1 MPEVYGNVSGLAPRA
16 LRTLERI
23 YRRRVPM
30 DRIATP
36 ELVRSL
42 AEASREVKRQVG
54 ALVHRSGQVDYVI
67 VGDAT
72 GLMLPDIG
80 RLRAA
85 DGRFRALRLVHTH
98 LYNEPLT
105 HDDLVDLTRLRL
117 DLVCAVLLSRE
128 GEPRSMTWAYNVPA
142 HPESAGDH
150 RNHEAHRKREA
161 QRNYEV
167 VGPVPYGTEQ
177 PHFGDLILALEAE
190 FARQQKTRRVRA
202 KDGSAIVVHVGDKRQ
217 GRAMPRA
224 EAQLDELESLAKT
237 AGVQVVERVIQLR
250 DRPDPKLLLGRGK
263 LEQVVM
269 RAIDLDAETLI
280 FDCDLTPAQAS
291 SIAQHTDLKV
301 IDRSQLIL
309 DIFAQRAESV
319 DGKLQVELAQLKYTL
334 PRLGTRDDALSRLTG
349 GIGGRGPGETKL
361 EIGRRRARE
370 RVTRLE
376 KQLKELTRK
385 RGERRRLRRAA
396 DTPVIALVG
405 YTNAGKSTLLNTL
418 TSAGVLAEDKLFA
431 TLDPRARQ
439 LRLPSGRWAVV
450 TDTVGFIRRMP
461 RDLFAAFRATFEETA
476 DADVIVEVVDAADP
490 EHPEHMEETA
500 RLLTELGLDHVR
512 RLTLFNK
519 VDRLPPHELE
529 ALEAAADLIPCSAL
543 SKIHTQR
550 LLEALEASL
559 PFAGSE
565 AAPSLQSA
573 DQA

>member
-1 MPEVYGNVSGLAPRA
+1 MPEVYGNVTGLAPRA
-16 LRTLERI
+16 LRTLERV

-128 GEPRSMTWAYNVPA
+128 GEPRSLTWAYNVPT
-142 HPESAGDH
+142 HPAQTGNLAS
-150 RNHEAHRKREA
+150 

-177 PHFGDLILALEAE
+177 PHFGDLISALEAE
-190 FARQQKTRRVRA
+190 FARQQKTRQVRA

-217 GRAMPRA
+217 SGAMRRA
-224 EAQLDELESLAKT
+224 EASLAELESLAKT

-250 DRPDPKLLLGRGK
+250 DRPDSKLLLGRGK

-291 SIAQHTDLKV
+291 GIAQSTDLKV

-334 PRLGTRDDALSRLTG
+334 PRLGTKDDALSRLTG

-376 KQLKELTRK
+376 KQLKDLRRK
-385 RGERRRLRRAA
+385 RGERRRRRRAA

-418 TSAGVLAEDKLFA
+418 TNAGVLAEDKLFA
-431 TLDPRARQ
+431 TLDTRARQ
-439 LRLPSGRWAVV
+439 LRLPSGRFAVV

-476 DADVIVEVVDAADP
+476 DADVIVEVVDASDP

-500 RLLTELGLDHVR
+500 RLLKELGLDEVP
-512 RLTLFNK
+512 RLTVFNK
-519 VDRLPPHELE
+519 IDRLPGHELE
-529 ALEAAADLIPCSAL
+529 ALEAAPDLIPCSAL
-543 SKIHTQR
+543 TKAHTGR
-550 LLEALEASL
+550 LLDALEANL
-559 PFAGSE
+559 PLTSTESG
-565 AAPSLQSA
+565 PSPGDAVVQDA
-573 DQA
+573 